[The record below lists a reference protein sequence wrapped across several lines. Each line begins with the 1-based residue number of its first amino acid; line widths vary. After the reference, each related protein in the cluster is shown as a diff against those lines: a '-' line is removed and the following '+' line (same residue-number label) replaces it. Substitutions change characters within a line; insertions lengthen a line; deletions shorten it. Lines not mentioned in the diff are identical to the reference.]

1 MHPLKISKI
10 GLGLLFLALGIY
22 SFFPGQSARADIAPP
37 SEPPGSNISPGEGTQ
52 VQMLAETV
60 QIDVQ
65 PVAYQSRPRLAAE
78 FALANVKASFTMRNQ
93 GASDEQMQVRF
104 PLMDPSGM
112 GDGFGNYPEIQSIQV
127 RVNEKPV
134 STSRVTTPTPNTWD
148 QNAPPIAWATFS
160 VDFPVGRKVSINVQY
175 NLQPTGYFPVADFVY
190 ILETGAGWF
199 GPIGSADLSLSLPY
213 DVNSQNLL
221 YGDYNTTPGG
231 QADGQQVTWHYENLE
246 PTQDDNLRVDI
257 VAPKVWMD
265 LVQARQAVQ
274 TNSGDAN
281 AWQTLAQAAATAAL
295 DESGKGW
302 LRTDPGGQALALE
315 SKRAYEQV
323 LTLRPKDPSLWAG
336 YENLMVRIL
345 MQIDYPTLDKQPT
358 ASDPDLQ
365 KLVEAVN
372 QVLALDP
379 QNEEVKSDA
388 QWVADTYKEVLQLNP
403 DGSLSLVGQAQQ
415 ATETPLPAAS
425 PLPSL
430 TLPLTQAPTTAVTAT
445 PAALASPPA
454 ATPSAA
460 LGQLSTPSVAA
471 SSTPVITA
479 PPPMGNV
486 TPAPTLPSMFLAGA
500 VLVGLCII
508 VLVAL
513 AGIGLAVWLIRRQR
527 RSSQDAGRPPKDSG
541 SQ

>member
-454 ATPSAA
+454 ATPS
-460 LGQLSTPSVAA
+460 VAA

>member
-1 MHPLKISKI
+1 
-10 GLGLLFLALGIY
+10 
-22 SFFPGQSARADIAPP
+22 
-37 SEPPGSNISPGEGTQ
+37 
-52 VQMLAETV
+52 
-60 QIDVQ
+60 
-65 PVAYQSRPRLAAE
+65 
-78 FALANVKASFTMRNQ
+78 
-93 GASDEQMQVRF
+93 
-104 PLMDPSGM
+104 
-112 GDGFGNYPEIQSIQV
+112 
-127 RVNEKPV
+127 
-134 STSRVTTPTPNTWD
+134 
-148 QNAPPIAWATFS
+148 
-160 VDFPVGRKVSINVQY
+160 
-175 NLQPTGYFPVADFVY
+175 
-190 ILETGAGWF
+190 
-199 GPIGSADLSLSLPY
+199 
-213 DVNSQNLL
+213 
-221 YGDYNTTPGG
+221 
-231 QADGQQVTWHYENLE
+231 
-246 PTQDDNLRVDI
+246 
-257 VAPKVWMD
+257 

>member
-1 MHPLKISKI
+1 MHLLKNSKI
-10 GLGLLFLALGIY
+10 GLGLLFLTLGIF

-93 GASDEQMQVRF
+93 GDSDEQMQVRF
-104 PLMDPSGM
+104 PLMDPSGT

-134 STSRVTTPTPNTWD
+134 NTSRVTTPTPNTWD
-148 QNAPPIAWATFS
+148 QNAPPIAWAAFN

-199 GPIGSADLSLSLPY
+199 GPIGSADLSVSLPY
-213 DVNSQNLL
+213 DVNTQNLL

-231 QADGQQVTWHYENLE
+231 QADGQQITWHYENLE
-246 PTQDDNLRVDI
+246 PTQENNLRVDI

-265 LVQARQAVQ
+265 LLHARQAAQ

-281 AWQTLAQAAATAAL
+281 AWQALAQAAATAAL

-302 LRTDPGGQALALE
+302 LRTDPAGQALALE
-315 SKRAYEQV
+315 SQRAYEQV
-323 LTLRPKDPSLWAG
+323 LALRSKDPSLWAG

-345 MQIDYPTLDKQPT
+345 MQIDYPSFDKQPS

-365 KLVEAVN
+365 KLVKAIN

-388 QWVADTYKEVLQLNP
+388 QWVADTYKDVLQLKP
-403 DGSLSLVGQAQQ
+403 DGSLSLVGQVQQ
-415 ATETPLPAAS
+415 ATDTPLPAAS
-425 PLPSL
+425 PLPSR
-430 TLPLTQAPTTAVTAT
+430 TLPPTQAPTMAVTAT
-445 PAALASPPA
+445 PAALASSPP

-460 LGQLSTPSVAA
+460 LGQLSTPPSVA
-471 SSTPVITA
+471 SRTPTVMA
-479 PPPMGNV
+479 
-486 TPAPTLPSMFLAGA
+486 PAPTAPALPAFTFPRTFIA
-500 VLVGLCII
+500 VALLGGLCII
-508 VLVAL
+508 FLAAV
-513 AGIGLAVWLIRRQR
+513 AGIGLSYWYTRRGKNDSQHIG
-527 RSSQDAGRPPKDSG
+527 SSSKEDRTP
-541 SQ
+541 